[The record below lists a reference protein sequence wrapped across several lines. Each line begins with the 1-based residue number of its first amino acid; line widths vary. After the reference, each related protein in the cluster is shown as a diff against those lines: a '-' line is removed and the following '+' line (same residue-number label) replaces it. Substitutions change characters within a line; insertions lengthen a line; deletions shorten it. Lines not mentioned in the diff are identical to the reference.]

1 MSNKNYFEIKN
12 IGIEKK
18 IFLNEFKNENSIY
31 DRECQIYLE
40 ESMIPR
46 NIKQK
51 KNIKIK
57 K

>member
-1 MSNKNYFEIKN
+1 MSNKDYFEIKN

-51 KNIKIK
+51 KHKIK